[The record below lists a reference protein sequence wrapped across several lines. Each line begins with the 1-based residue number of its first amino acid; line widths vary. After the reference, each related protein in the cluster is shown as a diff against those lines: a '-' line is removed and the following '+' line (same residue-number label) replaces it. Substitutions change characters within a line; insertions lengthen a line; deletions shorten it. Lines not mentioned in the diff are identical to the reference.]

1 MNIKDVGSI
10 KLDISVFN
18 DMKIE
23 IFSKDNKL
31 MKTIP
36 VNENNYWQVYLKIIQ
51 MYDKEKNK

>member
-1 MNIKDVGSI
+1 MDIKDVGSI

-18 DMKIE
+18 DMKIQ

-31 MKTIP
+31 IKTIP
-36 VNENNYWQVYLKIIQ
+36 VNQDNYWQVYLKIIQ

>member
-1 MNIKDVGSI
+1 MDIKDVGSI

-18 DMKIE
+18 DMKIQ

-31 MKTIP
+31 IKTIP
-36 VNENNYWQVYLKIIQ
+36 VNQDNYWQVYLKIVQ

>member
-31 MKTIP
+31 MKTIQ

>member
-18 DMKIE
+18 DMKIQ

-31 MKTIP
+31 IKTIP
-36 VNENNYWQVYLKIIQ
+36 VNQDNYWQVYLKIVQ